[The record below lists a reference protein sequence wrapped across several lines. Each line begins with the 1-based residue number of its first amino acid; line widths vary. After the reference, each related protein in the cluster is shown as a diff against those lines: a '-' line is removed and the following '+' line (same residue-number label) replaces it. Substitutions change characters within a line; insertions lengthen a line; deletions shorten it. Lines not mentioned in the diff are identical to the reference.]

1 MLAAARD
8 HGDDQ
13 LGRGSAFDAGHRG
26 LDHTRIRVRKQ
37 RGHHE
42 SDAPPPPKPPP
53 PPEKPPSP
61 PPPPPKPPPPKP
73 PPPKPPPPKPPPPQP
88 PPPQPPPPPQRPPPP
103 RPPRIRASTNG
114 IKIGEMKNNK
124 TSQPNRLELRP
135 RVSRSA
141 TSRGAATFSP
151 DAFFINRSK
160 A

>member
-1 MLAAARD
+1 MVAATRD

-13 LGRGSAFDAGHRG
+13 LGRGSAFDAGYRG
-26 LDHTRIRVRKQ
+26 LDLTCIRVRKQ

-53 PPEKPPSP
+53 PPEKPPPSP
-61 PPPPPKPPPPKP
+61 PPPPQPPPPRPPPPKPPPPL
-73 PPPKPPPPKPPPPQP
+73 P

-103 RPPRIRASTNG
+103 PRPPRMRASTKG
-114 IKIGEMKNNK
+114 IKIGEMKNSR
-124 TSQPNRLELRP
+124 TSQPNGLELRP
-135 RVSRSA
+135 RGSRSV

-151 DAFFINRSK
+151 AAFFINRSN